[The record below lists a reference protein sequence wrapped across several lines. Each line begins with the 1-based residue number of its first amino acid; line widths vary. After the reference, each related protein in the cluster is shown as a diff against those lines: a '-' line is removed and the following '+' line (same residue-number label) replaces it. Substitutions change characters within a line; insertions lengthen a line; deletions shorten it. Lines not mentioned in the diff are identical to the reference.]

1 MKRKLIVSLP
11 WDLAEAKTSYL
22 KTYLENP
29 MQSKTITAYVL
40 LSALTLLI
48 LASCVSKDEYLVKV
62 RESEDLSSE
71 LLALKSQNAKLERE
85 KEQLDGEKKELK
97 LEVLSLEEQIARLKE
112 NSTNLVEVSEARSNK
127 MMKRVEELEQGIAE
141 LEKEHSR
148 LLEENESLRV
158 EALDLEVQKKE
169 DVMTMTTTYN
179 DLLEDMESE
188 IERGNVTITQLKGKL
203 KVNMVDEILFDSGK
217 TTVKAEGVKILKRVG
232 SILLN
237 VKDKTISIEG
247 HTDNVPIG
255 AGLAKRYP
263 TNWELSVARA
273 TNVARYLQDKV
284 GVDPSLLS
292 ATGYGEYRPIA
303 SNKTTQGRAKNR
315 RIEIVIVPKRVESE

>member
-1 MKRKLIVSLP
+1 MKV
-11 WDLAEAKTSYL
+11 
-22 KTYLENP
+22 
-29 MQSKTITAYVL
+29 Q
-40 LSALTLLI
+40 
-48 LASCVSKDEYLVKV
+48 
-62 RESEDLSSE
+62 ESEGLSSE
-71 LLALKSQNAKLERE
+71 LLAARSQNAKLERE
-85 KEQLDGEKKELK
+85 KEQLEGDKKELK
-97 LEVLSLEEQIARLKE
+97 LDVLSLEEEIARLQE
-112 NSTNLVEVSEARSNK
+112 DSTNLAEVSEDRSNTL
-127 MMKRVEELEQGIAE
+127 MKQVEELEQSIAE

-148 LLEENESLRV
+148 LLEENETLRA
-158 EALDLEVQKKE
+158 ETLDLEVEKKE
-169 DVMTMTTTYN
+169 EVLTMTNTYN
-179 DLLEDMESE
+179 DLLEDMKSE

-237 VKDKTISIEG
+237 VQDRTISIEG

-255 AGLAKRYP
+255 VGLAKRYP

-273 TNVARYLQDKV
+273 TNVARYLQDNV

-303 SNKTTQGRAKNR
+303 SNKTAQGRAKNR
-315 RIEIVIVPKRVESE
+315 RIEIVIVPKRVEGE

>member
-1 MKRKLIVSLP
+1 
-11 WDLAEAKTSYL
+11 
-22 KTYLENP
+22 

-40 LSALTLLI
+40 LFALTLLI
-48 LASCVSKDEYLVKV
+48 LAGCVSKDQYLVKV

-71 LLALKSQNAKLERE
+71 LLAVKSQNAKLERE
-85 KEQLDGEKKELK
+85 KERLDGEKKELK

-141 LEKEHSR
+141 LEKEHRR

>member
-1 MKRKLIVSLP
+1 
-11 WDLAEAKTSYL
+11 
-22 KTYLENP
+22 
-29 MQSKTITAYVL
+29 MQSRTITAHIL
-40 LSALTLLI
+40 LSALALFI
-48 LASCVSKDEYLVKV
+48 LAGCVSKDEYLVKV
-62 RESEDLSSE
+62 QESEDLSSE
-71 LLALKSQNAKLERE
+71 LLAARSQNARLERE
-85 KEQLDGEKKELK
+85 NEQLEGDKKELK
-97 LEVLSLEEQIARLKE
+97 LEALSLEEEITRLKE
-112 NSTNLVEVSEARSNK
+112 DSTNLVEVSEARSNTL
-127 MMKRVEELEQGIAE
+127 MKQVEELEQGIAE

-148 LLEENESLRV
+148 LLEENESLQA
-158 EALDLEVQKKE
+158 EALDLEVDKKE
-169 DVMTMTTTYN
+169 EVLTMTNTYN
-179 DLLEDMESE
+179 DLLEDMKSE

-237 VKDKTISIEG
+237 VKDRTISIEG

-255 AGLAKRYP
+255 PGLAQRYP

-273 TNVARYLQDKV
+273 TNVARYLQDNV

-303 SNKTTQGRAKNR
+303 SNKTVQGRAKNR
-315 RIEIVIVPKRVESE
+315 RIEIVIVPKRGESE

>member
-1 MKRKLIVSLP
+1 
-11 WDLAEAKTSYL
+11 
-22 KTYLENP
+22 
-29 MQSKTITAYVL
+29 MQSKTITAYIL
-40 LSALTLLI
+40 LSVLTLLI
-48 LASCVSKDEYLVKV
+48 VASCVSKDEYLGKV
-62 RESEDLSSE
+62 QESEDLSSE
-71 LLALKSQNAKLERE
+71 LLAVKSQNAKLERE

-97 LEVLSLEEQIARLKE
+97 LEVLSLEEEIARLKE

-127 MMKRVEELEQGIAE
+127 MIKRVEELEQGIAE
-141 LEKEHSR
+141 LEKEHGR
-148 LLEENESLRV
+148 LLEENESLR
-158 EALDLEVQKKE
+158 AKTLDLEVQKKE
-169 DVMTMTTTYN
+169 EVLTMTTTYN
-179 DLLEDMESE
+179 DLLEDMKSE

-255 AGLAKRYP
+255 ADLAKRYP

-292 ATGYGEYRPIA
+292 ATGYGEFRPIA